1 MNIDDMKV
9 GKKYKHSVGG
19 SRIFTCTSVGI
30 KGVIFTYE
38 DYERDYEFYSQ
49 DLYRFVEFKEPV
61 IEIMYGRA
69 ASPTATA
76 TYWSLSK
83 FVHANLKATFT
94 DGKLTAVEIIE

>member
-61 IEIMYGRA
+61 IEYRYMDFKQHSVSNYVQ
-69 ASPTATA
+69 
-76 TYWSLSK
+76 
-83 FVHANLKATFT
+83 VHRNSSSNVKATFT